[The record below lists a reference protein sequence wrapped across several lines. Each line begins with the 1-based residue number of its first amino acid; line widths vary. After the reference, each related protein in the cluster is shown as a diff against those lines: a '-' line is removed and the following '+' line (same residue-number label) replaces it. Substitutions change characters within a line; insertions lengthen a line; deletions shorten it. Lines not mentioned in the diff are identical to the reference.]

1 MHYSIQQEFAR
12 ARHEDL
18 LREAN
23 QARLAKLARDSRE
36 DEPRPSRFHA
46 FLELVQRQKAHPAR
60 RPVPAT

>member
-18 LREAN
+18 LREAT
-23 QARLAKLARDSRE
+23 QARLAKVAREGRE
-36 DEPRPSRFHA
+36 EVPRFGRFHA
-46 FLELVQRQKAHPAR
+46 FLELVQRQKAHISH